1 MRTFTDT
8 FHNKTLLTLNTI
20 QGVDLTDICNEFGT
34 PLYVYDADK
43 IVQQIEL
50 LQGLFSDTPLQL
62 KYAAKSLTNLSVL
75 KLIKAQGIG
84 LDVVSIEEA
93 YLGIKAGFAPQEIS
107 YTPNCVSFE
116 EIQEAVELG
125 VAINIDNLPM
135 LEQFGK
141 TYAHTVPCCVRIN
154 PNIMAGGHSKISVG
168 HSFSKFGIS
177 ALQVR
182 ELVQIVENYGIDIS
196 GMHVHTGSDIKDVDV
211 FLMSADVVF
220 SVAKHFKNLRFIDF
234 GSGFKINYREHD
246 SSTNL
251 EELADKLQA
260 AFRQFCEEYGRQ
272 LEMWLE
278 PGKIIV
284 SEAGQFLVKVNVV
297 KENPDVTFV
306 GVDSGFNHL
315 IRPMFY
321 DAYQHIINISNPD
334 GPKKKYQVVGY
345 ICETDTFG
353 SDRELNEVRPG
364 DILSIKN
371 AGAYGYSMAS
381 NYNSRM
387 RPAEVMIYKGKA
399 HLIRQRE
406 TMEDLLKNQ
415 LMIDL

>member
-1 MRTFTDT
+1 METSTGTF
-8 FHNKTLLTLNTI
+8 NKTQQTSNTI
-20 QGVDLTDICNEFGT
+20 QGVDLLEVCKAFGT

-43 IVQQIEL
+43 IVQQINKL
-50 LQGLFSDTPLQL
+50 RSLFSKTPLQL

-93 YLGIKAGFAPQEIS
+93 YLGVKAGFTPQEIS

-125 VAINIDNLPM
+125 VAINIDNLPI

-141 TYAHTVPCCVRIN
+141 TYGQNVPCCVRIN
-154 PNIMAGGHSKISVG
+154 PNIMAGGNTKISVG

-177 ALQVR
+177 ALQVQD
-182 ELVQIVENYGIDIS
+182 LVQVVEKYNIDIS
-196 GMHVHTGSDIKDVDV
+196 GVHVHTGSDITDVDV
-211 FLMSADVVF
+211 FLMSAEVVF
-220 SVAKHFKNLRFIDF
+220 KVAQHFANLRFIDF
-234 GSGFKINYREHD
+234 GSGFKINYHQTDRA
-246 SSTNL
+246 TNL
-251 EELADKLQA
+251 EELAERLQNS
-260 AFRQFCEEYGRQ
+260 FLQFCEAYGKP

-284 SEAGQFLVKVNVV
+284 SEAGQFLAKVNVV
-297 KENPDVTFV
+297 KENPAVTFV
-306 GVDSGFNHL
+306 GLDSGFNHL

-321 DAYQHIINISNPD
+321 DAYQQIENISNPD

-353 SDRELNEVRPG
+353 SDRELNEVRTG

-371 AGAYGYSMAS
+371 AGAYGFSMAS
-381 NYNSRM
+381 NYNSRL
-387 RPAEVMIYKGKA
+387 RPAEVMIYRGKA

-406 TMEDLLKNQ
+406 TFDDLLKNQ
-415 LMIDL
+415 ILIDL